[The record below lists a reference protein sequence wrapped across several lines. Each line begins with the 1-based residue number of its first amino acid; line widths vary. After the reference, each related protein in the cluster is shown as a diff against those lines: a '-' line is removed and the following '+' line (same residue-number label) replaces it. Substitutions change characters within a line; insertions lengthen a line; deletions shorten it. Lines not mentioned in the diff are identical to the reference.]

1 MKKIKLFEEFLNE
14 NSTWEKLS
22 AKSKEMFGEWVIDV
36 LTEEDMA
43 KIINLKEADKLA
55 RKKYGEF
62 GFATLDLDSMRE
74 LINKYPNLVKK
85 GILNESKNISREELM
100 DYMSTKYGIKSVKTT
115 EEFSGETDG
124 IWMAGDNDE
133 ILGNDKIFDY
143 YNKSSKYVFGV
154 LKKVNT
160 DIKGKGW
167 YFSWNDP
174 GTIMLWPNS

>member
-85 GILNESKNISREELM
+85 GIISEAI
-100 DYMSTKYGIKSVKTT
+100 DITP
-115 EEFSGETDG
+115 ET
-124 IWMAGDNDE
+124 IQE
-133 ILGNDKIFDY
+133 Q
-143 YNKSSKYVFGV
+143 S
-154 LKKVNT
+154 
-160 DIKGKGW
+160 
-167 YFSWNDP
+167 
-174 GTIMLWPNS
+174 